1 MELLQMNIIEIIC
14 KTKRIFPPSFLDSM
28 EHLTI
33 HLPYEAKVGGLV
45 QYIYQHMALTL
56 ILKMVNST
64 SLLLKG
70 SILNFL
76 MCGQIMSLLNL
87 ETNIVFNLF

>member
-1 MELLQMNIIEIIC
+1 
-14 KTKRIFPPSFLDSM
+14 
-28 EHLTI
+28 
-33 HLPYEAKVGGLV
+33 
-45 QYIYQHMALTL
+45 MALTL

>member
-33 HLPYEAKVGGLV
+33 HLHYEAKVGGLV